1 MVKVT
6 LKLAVCALIAYAGFQ
21 GIPPYYNNWKFQDAL
36 KELATFPGYRATL
49 PQVLVKCERI
59 AREHDL
65 ELTADD
71 FEVHLGEK
79 GKGTTIDTKYT
90 VVIKYFPGKPQ
101 THEFVVHVEGEPPR
115 FGSLGP

>member
-21 GIPPYYNNWKFQDAL
+21 GIPPYYNNWKFTDAL

-49 PQVLVKCERI
+49 PQVLEKCERI

-65 ELTADD
+65 ELTKDD
-71 FEVHLGEK
+71 FEVVLGEK
-79 GKGTTIDTKYT
+79 GKGTTIDTKY
-90 VVIKYFPGKPQ
+90 VVVMKYIPGKPQ
-101 THEFVVHVEGEPPR
+101 PHEFVIHVEGDPPR
-115 FGSLGP
+115 FGSLTP